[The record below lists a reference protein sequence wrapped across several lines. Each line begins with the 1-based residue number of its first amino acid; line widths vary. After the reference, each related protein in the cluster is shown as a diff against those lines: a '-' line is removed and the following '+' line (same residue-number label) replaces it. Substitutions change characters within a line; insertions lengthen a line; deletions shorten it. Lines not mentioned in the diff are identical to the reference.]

1 MAALLAIAGAAFL
14 VAVVGFVLSL
24 RIVQQYEEG
33 VLFRLGRM
41 VGVKHRPARRR
52 DCEWADLRRAR
63 HAAGRA
69 VRHVEMPALR
79 K

>member
-1 MAALLAIAGAAFL
+1 MVALLAIAGAAFL

-41 VGVKHRPARRR
+41 VSVQHRPARRR
-52 DCEWADLRRAR
+52 YLEWAVLRRV
-63 HAAGRA
+63 G
-69 VRHVEMPALR
+69 MPQGERNVVL
-79 K
+79 KCPC